1 VPYANRTELPDSVQN
16 VLPKHAQDIF
26 KDAFNNAY
34 DEYGNDESR
43 AFAVAWG
50 AVKKNYH
57 KNESTGKWE
66 EGASK
71 S

>member
-1 VPYANRTELPDSVQN
+1 MPYAKRSELPEPVQN

-26 KDAFNNAY
+26 KDAFNNAF
-34 DEYGNDESR
+34 DEYGQDESR

-57 KNESTGKWE
+57 KNETTGKWE
-66 EGASK
+66 EGASD
-71 S
+71 

>member
-1 VPYANRTELPDSVQN
+1 MPYAKRSELPDSVQH
-16 VLPKHAQDIF
+16 VLPSHAQDIF

-34 DEYGNDESR
+34 DDYGHDEQR

-57 KNESTGKWE
+57 KNESSGKWE
-66 EGASK
+66 EGASD
-71 S
+71 

>member
-1 VPYANRTELPDSVQN
+1 MPYANRSELPESVRH
-16 VLPKHAQDIF
+16 VLPEHAQNIF
-26 KDAFNNAY
+26 KDAFNNAF
-34 DEYGNDESR
+34 DEYGKDESR

-57 KNESTGKWE
+57 KNETTGKWE
-66 EGASK
+66 EGAS